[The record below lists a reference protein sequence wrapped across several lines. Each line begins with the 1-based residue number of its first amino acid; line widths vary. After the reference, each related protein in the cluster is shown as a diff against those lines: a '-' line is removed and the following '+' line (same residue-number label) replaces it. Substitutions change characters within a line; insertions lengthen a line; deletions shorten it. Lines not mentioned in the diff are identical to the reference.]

1 MHRDPN
7 DEEEAPMD
15 VILFSRL
22 EDIQLAQTSL
32 NEASPTLYE
41 GAPLWILDRQ
51 APLSYRDNQC

>member
-41 GAPLWILDRQ
+41 GAPL
-51 APLSYRDNQC
+51 